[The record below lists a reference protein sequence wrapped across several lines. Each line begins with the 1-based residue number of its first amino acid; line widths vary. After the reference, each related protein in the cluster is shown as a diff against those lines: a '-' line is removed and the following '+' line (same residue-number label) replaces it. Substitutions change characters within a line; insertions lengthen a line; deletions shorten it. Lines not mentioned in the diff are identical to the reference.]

1 MYISNTYISNTILA
15 CGVRVVERKHTSS
28 CASLRES
35 IRVYCLLLSYE
46 MYAEIATDTSQ
57 QTLYCPPGLKNTA
70 FSFSSITAFSFSSI
84 KCTIDLLHLL
94 PLPNHFTWY
103 PGQE

>member
-1 MYISNTYISNTILA
+1 
-15 CGVRVVERKHTSS
+15 
-28 CASLRES
+28 
-35 IRVYCLLLSYE
+35 

-70 FSFSSITAFSFSSI
+70 FSFSSITVFSFSSI

-103 PGQE
+103 PGQEYTTRTLLIKVRLNQPDKRRHSPHHRLSPHYQSIHLAP

>member
-1 MYISNTYISNTILA
+1 
-15 CGVRVVERKHTSS
+15 
-28 CASLRES
+28 
-35 IRVYCLLLSYE
+35 

-57 QTLYCPPGLKNTA
+57 QTLYCPPGLKNIA
-70 FSFSSITAFSFSSI
+70 FSSSSI

-103 PGQE
+103 PGQEYTTRTLLIKVRLNQPDKRRHSPHHRLSPHYQSIHLAP